1 MERRSDADERTVAAA
16 RADGAQCPPM
26 AGSLPRAGSVGPAAA
41 GPE

>member
-16 RADGAQCPPM
+16 RTDGAQCPPM
-26 AGSLPRAGSVGPAAA
+26 AGSLPRAGIAEAAAA